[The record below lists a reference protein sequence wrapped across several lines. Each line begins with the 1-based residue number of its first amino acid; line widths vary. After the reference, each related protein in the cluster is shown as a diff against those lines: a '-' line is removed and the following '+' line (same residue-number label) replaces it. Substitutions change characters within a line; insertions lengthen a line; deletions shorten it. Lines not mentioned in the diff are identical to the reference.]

1 MRRGSIEMAKA
12 NTDIRLV
19 ENGINEDGTPKLQMV
34 IDNPEKY
41 TIDRLEDKQRRKG
54 YYNKQINYGNFS
66 VISGGFSFMPVESL
80 KALHQDNRFNDME
93 KARIIFL
100 GTYVSYEDKGS
111 YLMTNN
117 NRHLLKSN
125 MQELLEISNNKEFYK
140 FFNMLI
146 DAEIIQEEIISRYEV
161 RLKWNSQYHFKG
173 KAGRT
178 TTGSTETVKAYD
190 KQIQALYKEKND
202 MGKSINTP
210 KNLYIL
216 FMVLPFINTESGVLC
231 HQQHNPV
238 EEDCQ
243 PLELDELREMFG
255 YERVTTLKNKLLNCK
270 LYGTNVFFIGE
281 GTLDRKKYTRIFVSP
296 YVASRSGNKA
306 PNESLL
312 AMFPNTGKAI
322 IQKLQEMRKK

>member
-1 MRRGSIEMAKA
+1 MAKA

-19 ENGINEDGTPKLQMV
+19 ENGVNKDGTPKLQMV

-41 TIDRLEDKQRRKG
+41 NIEKLEDKQRRKD
-54 YYNKQINYGNFS
+54 YYNKQVNYDNFS
-66 VISGGFSFMPVESL
+66 DVSGGFSFMPVESL
-80 KALHQDNRFNDME
+80 KSLHQDTRFTDME
-93 KARIIFL
+93 KARIIYL

-117 NRHLLKSN
+117 NRHLLKKDI
-125 MQELLEISNNKEFYK
+125 QELLEISNNKDFYK
-140 FFNMLI
+140 FYNMLI
-146 DAEIIQEEIISRYEV
+146 DAEILQQEIISRYEV

-173 KAGRT
+173 KAGKT
-178 TTGSTETVKAYD
+178 STGSTETVKAYD
-190 KQIQALYKEKND
+190 KQIQALYKEKNEK
-202 MGKSINTP
+202 GKSINTP

-216 FMVLPFINTESGVLC
+216 FMVLPFINSESGVLC
-231 HQQHNPV
+231 NQQHNPI
-238 EEDCQ
+238 ESDCQ

-255 YERVTTLKNKLLNCK
+255 YERITTLKTKLLGCK

-296 YVASRSGNKA
+296 FVASRSGSKA

-312 AMFPNTGKAI
+312 AMFPNTGTAI
-322 IQKLQEMRKK
+322 VQKHQDKSKNK